1 MSLLQNG
8 LKQLQQRPR
17 LIPFIV
23 LLCGLLATLA
33 AWQNFRA
40 SQFEVADER
49 FQTLSHEVLEAVE
62 KRLSNHRQ
70 ILLGAAGL
78 FNASQSIDRVE
89 WQNYVKLLE
98 LELNYPG
105 IQGVGYSQVIRPAEL
120 AAFESQVRAEGFL
133 NFAVRPA
140 GERELY
146 TSIVFLE
153 PFSGRNLAAFGFDMY
168 SEPVRRAAML
178 EAARSG
184 QAQLSDRVTLVQET
198 HGPVQ
203 AGLLMYVPVYNTTQP
218 LNSPEER
225 LAALKG
231 FVYSPYRVSDLM
243 DGILGGRQ
251 LEIDFALFSGPV
263 NQPEQ
268 LLYSSDPRVVP
279 GQAGKTQ
286 AQMQLLGQTWTVD
299 FYPQPGFYQRFKQ
312 GQYALLLF
320 GSMISLLL
328 FAIVGILARSQQQ
341 AMELAHGMTAQLR
354 DQEAMLRRSEER
366 LNLVLQGGHDGWW
379 DLDLQARSFFASPQ
393 AWQLLGYPEEG
404 PQPPIQNWQLLIHPD
419 DLPPLLGLL
428 QGKPDKQQ
436 IYLNHECRLLQRDGQ
451 PLPVLLRGLVQ
462 YSVSGQPERI
472 SGTAMDLR
480 EQKRIEQLKSDFV
493 STVSHELRT
502 PLTSIAGSLGLVN
515 AGALGEVPEAMRPML
530 EIAQQN
536 SQRLGHL
543 INDLLD
549 MDKLAAGK
557 LNFELSALDLDK
569 QLRESLQSNQSYAY
583 QHQIELVL
591 DTTLPAKVQADAMR
605 LQQVLANFLSN
616 AIKFSNAGSKVHLHS
631 TLRDGRVRVSVSD
644 QGRGIPEH
652 FRGHIFQKFSQAES
666 GDQRQKGGTGLGLAI
681 SKELIERMGGQ
692 VGFDSV
698 EGQGSTFWFELPM
711 LSNALPT
718 TEPQR
723 PGILVV
729 EDDPDIARLL
739 QLLLQGAGYRVIQ
752 AYSLSQAR
760 ALLASEQV
768 AAITLDLRLPDGDGL
783 QLIQELRN
791 HPTRGETPILII
803 SATSEQGQLSLQGG
817 FQAIDWLDKPI
828 NPQRLLSSL
837 SQALKGL
844 PDKPQVLHIEDDI
857 DLQRVIAA
865 QGEHLADFIPARS
878 LAEARALLEQRSL
891 DLILLD
897 LGLPDGNG
905 MELIE
910 DIHRLHPGLPV
921 VVLSSAELSTEQLS
935 QVEAALA
942 KSRTDTQHFLRVL
955 ARLLPQKEIHHA

>member
-1 MSLLQNG
+1 
-8 LKQLQQRPR
+8 
-17 LIPFIV
+17 
-23 LLCGLLATLA
+23 
-33 AWQNFRA
+33 
-40 SQFEVADER
+40 
-49 FQTLSHEVLEAVE
+49 
-62 KRLSNHRQ
+62 
-70 ILLGAAGL
+70 
-78 FNASQSIDRVE
+78 
-89 WQNYVKLLE
+89 
-98 LELNYPG
+98 
-105 IQGVGYSQVIRPAEL
+105 
-120 AAFESQVRAEGFL
+120 
-133 NFAVRPA
+133 
-140 GERELY
+140 
-146 TSIVFLE
+146 
-153 PFSGRNLAAFGFDMY
+153 
-168 SEPVRRAAML
+168 
-178 EAARSG
+178 
-184 QAQLSDRVTLVQET
+184 
-198 HGPVQ
+198 
-203 AGLLMYVPVYNTTQP
+203 
-218 LNSPEER
+218 
-225 LAALKG
+225 
-231 FVYSPYRVSDLM
+231 
-243 DGILGGRQ
+243 
-251 LEIDFALFSGPV
+251 
-263 NQPEQ
+263 
-268 LLYSSDPRVVP
+268 
-279 GQAGKTQ
+279 
-286 AQMQLLGQTWTVD
+286 
-299 FYPQPGFYQRFKQ
+299 
-312 GQYALLLF
+312 
-320 GSMISLLL
+320 MISLLL

-341 AMELAHGMTAQLR
+341 AMELAHGMAAQLR

-428 QGKPDKQQ
+428 QAKPDKQQ

-865 QGEHLADFIPARS
+865 QGAHLADFIPARS